1 MKFTGR
7 PEAYVDQSR
16 VINVNL
22 GPPDI
27 RTSMLKQRMFLN
39 QSVFFM
45 KEEQQGH
52 RILGRLLI
60 KKNTC
65 PFFRR
70 DESLL
75 KT

>member
-1 MKFTGR
+1 M
-7 PEAYVDQSR
+7 DQSR

-52 RILGRLLI
+52 RILVEQANHEMHKGCYDLALGYI
-60 KKNTC
+60 KRAIRVRAN
-65 PFFRR
+65 
-70 DESLL
+70 S
-75 KT
+75 